1 MRLLKH
7 PHIVP
12 FDKIVVDEIQG
23 RCVGF
28 TTKHISGGTLEE
40 NKTRVFKLKWLHQ
53 LISVIDE
60 LNLNLGI
67 AHQDVAP
74 RNLLIDAS
82 TDSIMIFDFNFSVR
96 IGEVGYDEDRNDI
109 KGLIFTMY
117 EIITRDIT
125 LREVEHQE
133 QNLSDIENREWILH
147 PDVRLDHPVSGF
159 RETLAQWS
167 DRRRQGRRVTCYKD
181 ALNFI
186 DWPNTPEP
194 PPSEVVINY
203 STGPVTQLKVL
214 WSVERRRMLEQG
226 KEVLNWQRPP
236 QANLKP
242 GDRLLATG
250 ELISEA

>member
-1 MRLLKH
+1 M
-7 PHIVP
+7 
-12 FDKIVVDEIQG
+12 DEIQG

-40 NKTRVFKLKWLHQ
+40 DKTRVFKLKWLHQ

-74 RNLLIDAS
+74 RNLLIDDS

-96 IGEVGYDEDRNDI
+96 IGEVGYDEHRNDI
-109 KGLIFTMY
+109 KGAIFTMY
-117 EIITRDIT
+117 EIITRDAT

-133 QNLSDIENREWILH
+133 QNLSDIENKEWILH
-147 PDVRLDHPVSGF
+147 PDVRLDHPVSDF
-159 RETLAQWS
+159 RETLSQWS
-167 DRRRQGRRVTCYKD
+167 ERRRQGRQVTSYKD
-181 ALNFI
+181 APNFI

-214 WSVERRRMLEQG
+214 WSIERWRMIEQG

-236 QANLKP
+236 QAKLKP

-250 ELISEA
+250 ELISEI